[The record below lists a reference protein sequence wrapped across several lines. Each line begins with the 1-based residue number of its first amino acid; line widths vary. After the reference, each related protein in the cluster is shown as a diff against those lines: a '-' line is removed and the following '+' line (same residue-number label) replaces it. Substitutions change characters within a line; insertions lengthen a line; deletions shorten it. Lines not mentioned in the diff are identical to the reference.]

1 MKYCLLF
8 VCLLL
13 SISSCSEDKE
23 NQTIKDYSAQNELEI
38 QAYVAENNLM
48 ATRSNSGLYY
58 VIDNPGTGQQPVS
71 NSRVTVIYKG
81 YYLNGKVF
89 DDSNGDGVTFG
100 LNQVIPGW
108 TEGIT
113 YFKEG
118 GSGTL
123 IVPSQ
128 LGYGSL
134 DYRGI
139 PGGSVLIFDIT
150 LSSVN

>member
-1 MKYCLLF
+1 MKYRLLF
-8 VCLLL
+8 VCLLV

-23 NQTIKDYSAQNELEI
+23 NQIIKDYTAQNELEI
-38 QAYVAENNLM
+38 QAYVADNNLM

-58 VIDNPGTGQQPVS
+58 VIDNPGTGQQPAT

-89 DDSNGDGVTFG
+89 DDSNGSGVTFG

-123 IVPSQ
+123 LVPSQ

>member
-1 MKYCLLF
+1 MKYLLLF
-8 VCLLL
+8 VCLLA

-23 NQTIKDYSAQNELEI
+23 NQTIKDYTAQNELEI
-38 QAYVAENNLM
+38 QAYVADNNIM
-48 ATRSNSGLYY
+48 ATRSDSGLYY
-58 VIDNPGTGQQPVS
+58 VIDNPGTGQQPAT

-89 DDSNGDGVTFG
+89 DDSNGSGVTFG

-123 IVPSQ
+123 LIPSQ